1 MKDYDFVFIEETH
14 CNGNVLPI
22 IDGFNI
28 IADPSFPTLSSHGG
42 IALYIK
48 THLFEYVSSIRFTKI
63 SLSFKLTCFPKY
75 CFMAVYMYPEDSNNH
90 DTADFGILSE
100 EIDHWLEQGIIPFI
114 GGDFNS
120 RLGDLNQIS
129 AQSLKWIYNA
139 NIDTKTNSHGT
150 SLADVCQLHK
160 ILPLNHCRYRNKKW
174 DGKFTYFKAGKQ
186 SQIDFCLTTQ
196 HGRQLVKDF
205 KIPEND
211 WHFSDHLPVDVSL
224 SLIKMIDA
232 HMLLLRTKE
241 LDNEHRSNTRINQF
255 RYDVDVNS
263 ASLQLEDAIPTLM
276 DSIALQPIDS
286 TLRQLQNLLHPVL
299 RNNRITKKY
308 ENVRQISPDFNQC
321 NIFYSRLQEA
331 RCGNVDDAELNKALD
346 EYQAARKKLN
356 KDICNQHEKHYKS
369 ILNKNDTQ
377 KLWKE
382 INWSGK
388 YKKQEVGIH
397 VDTMA
402 DYFEKLYEPLD
413 LNESKEFDELH
424 TSINIPI
431 TDDPISAAEI
441 ESAAKK
447 TKKGGYD
454 YSLSVLQ
461 IFTGILLPFI
471 TLFLNSCFFVAYPN
485 ELALSILCAIPKKGN
500 LRLLT
505 NYRGIQLQPLLA
517 LIYDRIIHNRLLLWA
532 KFCVEQ
538 SAFQKGRCTTDQ
550 IFLLRT
556 IIALIRHSK
565 KSLFI
570 GFFDLSKAFDKV
582 SRTLLLKSL
591 IKVGIGSVM
600 FYAIKSIYSVTKCV
614 LKAGD
619 KLSDVFRTYTGIKQG
634 APSSVILFLIFMDE
648 FIVLLREKCIAE
660 NVLGALHILLHAD
673 DTVVISTT
681 RELFISKC
689 NILLAEFNEKK
700 MSINVKKS
708 GFMVINSTNHEDR
721 LDIKLESCWLYYVK
735 EYVYLGVIFSD
746 SGVTHTDLAIHARE
760 KNKAVIIKLA
770 NFIRNNSF
778 APITVKSMVLN
789 ACTRAAIIYGHEAWG
804 SSPLNKIE
812 SLFRKAIR
820 IAFSLHSN
828 TPNEII
834 YLETGIHELKAEI
847 YRSQFKF
854 WEKIKEFMIKE
865 PDSTITEIYNSAIN
879 SNVHFLRHYIKL
891 HTMFSSSDECFS
903 HYRNEFID
911 STKTSIRLK
920 ANNENNIVHKD
931 YILLNT
937 ELKTPNFYSTYS
949 VIEHERLILSKYRT
963 GSHHLKLL
971 AGSRNNTPRDR
982 RLCKCKEI
990 QSLHHIVFECV
1001 YTNCIRT
1008 EAFRGTIK
1016 SLADFFDRD
1025 EREVAGHLIVIEAKL
1040 KLR

>member
-1 MKDYDFVFIEETH
+1 MNDFDFVFIEETH
-14 CNGNVLPI
+14 CNGNVLPT

-28 IADPSFPTLSSHGG
+28 IADPAFPILSSHGG
-42 IALYIK
+42 IAVYLK
-48 THLFEYVSSIRFTKI
+48 TRLFEYVSNIRFTKI

-75 CFMAVYMYPEDSNNH
+75 CFMAVYMYPEDSRNH
-90 DTADFGILSE
+90 NTEDFGILSE
-100 EIDHWLEQGIIPFI
+100 EIEHWLEQGIIPFI

-120 RLGDLNQIS
+120 RMGDLNQVS
-129 AQSLKWIYNA
+129 EQSLKWRYNK
-139 NIDTKTNSHGT
+139 NVDDKTNSHGT
-150 SLADVCQLHK
+150 SLTDVCHLHK
-160 ILPLNHCRYRNKKW
+160 VLPLNHCRYRNRIW
-174 DGKFTYFKAGKQ
+174 DGKFTFFKAGKQ
-186 SQIDFCLTTQ
+186 SQIDLCLTTQ
-196 HGRQLVKDF
+196 HGRQLVTDF
-205 KIPEND
+205 KIPENN
-211 WHFSDHLPVDVSL
+211 WHFSDHLPIDVSL
-224 SLIKMIDA
+224 SLTKMIDA
-232 HMLLLRTKE
+232 HMLLLRAKE
-241 LDNEHRSNTRINQF
+241 LDDEHRTGTRINQF
-255 RYDVDVNS
+255 RYDIDINS
-263 ASLQLEDAIPTLM
+263 ASRQLNDVIPSLM
-276 DSIALQPIDS
+276 NSIATQSIDNTLQ
-286 TLRQLQNLLHPVL
+286 QLQNHLHPIL
-299 RNNRITKKY
+299 KSNRVTKKR
-308 ENVRQISPDFNQC
+308 ENERQISPDFNEC
-321 NIFYSRLQEA
+321 NTLYNRFQEA
-331 RCGNVDDAELNKALD
+331 RQGNVDDSELNKALV
-346 EYQAARKKLN
+346 EYQEARKKLN
-356 KDICNQHEKHYKS
+356 KDICSQHEKHYKS
-369 ILNKNDTQ
+369 ILDKNDTQ

-388 YKKQEVGIH
+388 YKNQEVSIH

-402 DYFEKLYEPLD
+402 DYFEKFYEPLD
-413 LNESKEFDELH
+413 TNECKEFDALH
-424 TSINIPI
+424 TNMNIPI
-431 TDDPISAAEI
+431 TDDPITAAEI
-441 ESAAKK
+441 MSAAHK

-461 IFTGILLPFI
+461 LFTGILLPFI
-471 TLFLNSCFFVAYPN
+471 TLLLNSCFFVSYPN

-582 SRTLLLKSL
+582 SRALLLKSL
-591 IKVGIGSVM
+591 LKLGIGSVM
-600 FYAIKSIYSVTKCV
+600 FYAIKSVYSVTKCV

-619 KLSDVFRTYTGIKQG
+619 KLSETFRTYTGIKQG

-660 NVLGALHILLHAD
+660 NVIGTLHILLHAD

-689 NILLAEFNEKK
+689 NTLLAAFKEKK
-700 MSINVKKS
+700 MSINAKKS
-708 GFMVINSTNHEDR
+708 GFMVINPSSYEDR
-721 LDIKLESCWLYYVK
+721 LNIKLESCWFNYVK

-746 SGVTHTDLAIHARE
+746 SGVTHTDLDLHIRD

-778 APITVKSMVLN
+778 TPITVKSMVLR

-804 SSPLNKIE
+804 SCSLAKIE
-812 SLFRKAIR
+812 ALYRKAIR

-828 TPNEII
+828 IPNEIV
-834 YLETGIHELKAEI
+834 YLETGVHELKAEI
-847 YRSQFKF
+847 YKSQFKF
-854 WEKIKEFMIKE
+854 WEKIKEFMNKE
-865 PDSTITEIYNSAIN
+865 PDSAITEIYKSAIS

-891 HTMFSSSDECFS
+891 HTMFSSSDECFNQ
-903 HYRNEFID
+903 YRNDFIE
-911 STKTSIRLK
+911 STKCSIRLK
-920 ANNENNIVHKD
+920 ANNDNNIVHKD

-937 ELKTPNFYSTYS
+937 ELITPDFYSKYS

-971 AGSRNNTPRDR
+971 AGSRYNIPRDR

-990 QSLHHIVFECV
+990 QSLHHVIFECV
-1001 YTNCIRT
+1001 FTNCIRT
-1008 EAFRGTIK
+1008 EEFRGTIK